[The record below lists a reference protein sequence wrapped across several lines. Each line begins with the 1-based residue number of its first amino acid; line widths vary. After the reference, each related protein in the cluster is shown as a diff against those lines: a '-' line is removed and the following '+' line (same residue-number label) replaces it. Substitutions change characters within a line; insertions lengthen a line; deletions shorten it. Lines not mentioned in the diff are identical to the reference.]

1 MFVLCAKAENPYL
14 CTQRIINANRIMKR
28 LKKKQRKR
36 THHLLSNAVLRTL
49 YYQYTGKRMG
59 PDKIELWC
67 WLDGNRRG
75 RIRIYKDLKNDR
87 AIIVWLNGQYYSA
100 PDTRDIYWEPCSMNM
115 EEYKRLNS
123 HF

>member
-1 MFVLCAKAENPYL
+1 
-14 CTQRIINANRIMKR
+14 MKR

-36 THHLLSNAVLRTL
+36 THHLLANAVWRML
-49 YYQYTGKRMG
+49 YYKYDVKRMG
-59 PDKIELWC
+59 PDKIELWS

-75 RIRIYKDLKNDR
+75 RIRIYKDLKNAR

-100 PDTRDIYWEPCSMNM
+100 PDTRDIYIEPCSMNM